1 MSCTIGFVRGISALP
16 CNARGVTFLTAV
28 IFGSPVR
35 SSKLIGIE
43 TVRNRKNAIEIG
55 IFGAETSSLRPG
67 RSPLSNRVKACPRVV
82 SHSRALRQNQVSSI
96 SPLPGGRAA
105 YVPRGAMPA
114 EALRNL
120 HRAVRNSA
128 VHDSS
133 NCLARASAGAPGPP
147 PPAGA
152 LPSGDAPIS
161 SDAASRQPLETRP
174 STSGSAIPRSS
185 CRACRSQSP
194 SANHV
199 RR

>member
-35 SSKLIGIE
+35 RSKLIGIE
-43 TVRNRKNAIEIG
+43 TVLNRKNAIEIG
-55 IFGAETSSLRPG
+55 ILGAETSSLRPG

-96 SPLPGGRAA
+96 SPLPGTRGMRA
-105 YVPRGAMPA
+105 RGATPA

-133 NCLARASAGAPGPP
+133 NCLARASVGAPGPP
-147 PPAGA
+147 RPAGA
-152 LPSGDAPIS
+152 LASGDAPTS